1 MIIEENKLFFIHIPK
16 TAGTSIERSINGDL
30 PLWGRHFT
38 FNKFLE
44 RNHSPQKYF
53 IFTVVRNPWDR
64 IYSCFM
70 WSKMLKKQGSFW
82 CESFDD
88 YLLYVE
94 SYHSGGL
101 EMNYLLEDFNWWTGG
116 LDNLDLVIRY
126 EELDQGVKK
135 LSSILGFDI
144 SMPHLNRNPD
154 KDPSVLY
161 REYYSREGA
170 EIISRKYS
178 EEIKLFGYSF

>member
-1 MIIEENKLFFIHIPK
+1 
-16 TAGTSIERSINGDL
+16 
-30 PLWGRHFT
+30 
-38 FNKFLE
+38 
-44 RNHSPQKYF
+44 
-53 IFTVVRNPWDR
+53 
-64 IYSCFM
+64 
-70 WSKMLKKQGSFW
+70 
-82 CESFDD
+82 
-88 YLLYVE
+88 
-94 SYHSGGL
+94 
-101 EMNYLLEDFNWWTGG
+101 MNYLLEDFNWWTGG

-126 EELDQGVKK
+126 EELDQGIKK

-170 EIISRKYS
+170 EIISRKYG